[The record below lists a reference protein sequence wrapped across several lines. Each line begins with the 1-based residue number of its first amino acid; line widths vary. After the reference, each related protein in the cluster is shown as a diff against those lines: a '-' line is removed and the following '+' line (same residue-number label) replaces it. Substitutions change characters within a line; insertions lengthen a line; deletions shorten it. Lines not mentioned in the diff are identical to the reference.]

1 MPAVPATDRDRLMT
15 ERSRKLLIIDDD
27 TIVRQGIVAYLE
39 DSGFDVCQAED
50 GVSGLARFEQE
61 APDLVLC
68 DLRMPGVDGL
78 GVLRNVHEASPD
90 TPVIVISGAG
100 VMSDVVEALRLGAS
114 DYLIKPVV
122 DMEMLVHSVEKSLER
137 RELRSQNQ
145 RYREELEQANRDLR
159 VHLRALERDH
169 QAGRQ
174 VQTNLLPRTPM
185 IFDGYRIAY
194 RLVPSLYLSGD
205 FIDYGYLSHRYLA
218 FYLSDVSGHGASS
231 AFVTIWLKHLVTHLV
246 RDEGLFSDAES
257 FETGPGRFLEEVNQ
271 ELHETTL
278 GPHLTCFVGVIDT
291 QTNEIAYAVGGHLPM
306 PVLVTPDGAR
316 YLEGK
321 GKPIGIFKDVN
332 WRVYR
337 RQLPAQFSLVMLS
350 DGVLE
355 ILPPEDLCEKE
366 TQLLQ
371 LLSNTDGSLASVCDA
386 LRLEQLGD
394 APDDIAILTVAKEN

>member
-1 MPAVPATDRDRLMT
+1 MAEL
-15 ERSRKLLIIDDD
+15 SRKLLIIDDD

-39 DSGFDVCQAED
+39 DSGFEVCQAED
-50 GVSGLARFEQE
+50 GARGLERFAQE

-78 GVLRNVHEASPD
+78 RVLKEVHEVSPD

-137 RELRSQNQ
+137 TELRSQNL

-159 VHLRALERDH
+159 DHLRALERDH

-185 IFDGYRIAY
+185 IFDGYRIAH
-194 RLVPSLYLSGD
+194 RIVPSLYLSGD

-257 FETGPGRFLEEVNQ
+257 FEVGPSRFLEEIND

-291 QTNEIAYAVGGHLPM
+291 QSNEICYAVGGHLPM
-306 PVLVTPDGAR
+306 PVLVTPEGAH

-321 GKPIGIFKDVN
+321 GKPIGIFTDVK
-332 WRVYR
+332 WQVYR
-337 RQLPAQFSLVMLS
+337 QQLPARFALVALS

-355 ILPPEDLCEKE
+355 MLPAEDLREKE
-366 TQLLQ
+366 TQLLH
-371 LLSNTDGSLASVCDA
+371 LLSNSDGSLADVCTA
-386 LRLEQLGD
+386 LGLDQLAE
-394 APDDIAILTVAKEN
+394 APDDIAILTVAKES